1 MKTFAK
7 NDFYIQLS
15 FLVIGLITVFLGI
28 VVFENATVFLSY
40 FIVGIPQLISFII
53 RAFQEIKKSW
63 LYIVYGILIIPVW
76 ISWLIILAFNNNNEV
91 TNFFG
96 YILITS
102 IFYSPFLA
110 VVYVYDAYEFYKSQK
125 QRP

>member
-15 FLVIGLITVFLGI
+15 LFIIGLITVFLGI
-28 VVFENATVFLSY
+28 VVFENAVVYLFY

-63 LYIVYGILIIPVW
+63 LYIVYGIFIIPVW

-91 TNFFG
+91 TNV
-96 YILITS
+96 LIAS

-110 VVYVYDAYEFYKSQK
+110 IIYVYDTYEFYKSQK
-125 QRP
+125 

>member
-15 FLVIGLITVFLGI
+15 FLVIGLITVLLGI

-53 RAFQEIKKSW
+53 KAFQETKKSW

-76 ISWLIILAFNNNNEV
+76 ISWLIILAFNSNNEV

-96 YILITS
+96 YILIAS
-102 IFYSPFLA
+102 IFYSPILA
-110 VVYVYDAYEFYKSQK
+110 LLYIFDCYKLYK
-125 QRP
+125 Y